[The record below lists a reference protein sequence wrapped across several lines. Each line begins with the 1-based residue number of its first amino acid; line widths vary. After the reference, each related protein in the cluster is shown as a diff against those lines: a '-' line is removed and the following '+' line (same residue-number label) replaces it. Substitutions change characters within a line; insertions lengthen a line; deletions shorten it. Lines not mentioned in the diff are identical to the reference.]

1 MPPTPATH
9 CENVLA
15 ELQAKAPGVQG
26 PARRVAAADAT
37 GEFEAAVAIM
47 VFDTGNIVEEDGRDD
62 IVFER
67 VDSCEEA
74 SDVSADVVFER
85 VGSCEEEV
93 SDVSTDVMFVKV
105 GSCEVDSRDIVS
117 TDVAFVKVGSCAVEA
132 NDGEGTDVVLA
143 KIADIEEAVGGTTLE
158 VGDVS
163 AVMTAEEK
171 RVVLEEDIEE
181 GVDASN
187 SVVAISTT
195 C

>member
-1 MPPTPATH
+1 
-9 CENVLA
+9 
-15 ELQAKAPGVQG
+15 LQAKVPGVQG

-47 VFDTGNIVEEDGRDD
+47 VFDTGNIVEEDRRED
-62 IVFER
+62 VMFER
-67 VDSCEEA
+67 VGSCEEEV

-85 VGSCEEEV
+85 VGSCEEV
-93 SDVSTDVMFVKV
+93 SDVSVDVMFVKV
-105 GSCEVDSRDIVS
+105 GSCEVDNCDIVS
-117 TDVAFVKVGSCAVEA
+117 TDIAFVKVGSCAVEA

-143 KIADIEEAVGGTTLE
+143 KITDIEEAVGGTTLE

-181 GVDASN
+181 GVDVSN
-187 SVVAISTT
+187 AVVAIFTT

>member
-9 CENVLA
+9 CENVLS
-15 ELQAKAPGVQG
+15 ELQAKVPGVQG
-26 PARRVAAADAT
+26 PARRVAAADAM
-37 GEFEAAVAIM
+37 GKLEAAVAIM
-47 VFDTGNIVEEDGRDD
+47 VFDTGNIVEEDGK
-62 IVFER
+62 E
-67 VDSCEEA
+67 
-74 SDVSADVVFER
+74 DVVFER
-85 VGSCEEEV
+85 VGSCEGEV
-93 SDVSTDVMFVKV
+93 SDVVSADVMFVKV
-105 GSCEVDSRDIVS
+105 GSCEVDNCDIMS

-143 KIADIEEAVGGTTLE
+143 KITDIEEAVGGTTLE

-171 RVVLEEDIEE
+171 RVVLEEDIE

-187 SVVAISTT
+187 AVVAIFTT